1 MRVIRRVYNTSAFQ
15 SYDIEVP
22 AVGTGSTS
30 MYIIS
35 WYNMCLISWHNM
47 CLIFVYSFKDVAH
60 DTPNLAN
67 VLARRD
73 GRYTEGYTAICSGD
87 RNST

>member
-30 MYIIS
+30 ERIKRLAQIKIFIIVNES
-35 WYNMCLISWHNM
+35 HIIPHNTIHTVTFR
-47 CLIFVYSFKDVAH
+47 L
-60 DTPNLAN
+60 
-67 VLARRD
+67 
-73 GRYTEGYTAICSGD
+73 
-87 RNST
+87 